1 MLADKTRRGIIAG
14 GNWIIDH
21 IKLIEIYPQEER
33 LANIHMEFTGNGGS
47 PFSVLV
53 TLFKMETNIPLEGI
67 GVIGDDEN
75 GKIIREE
82 CNSMHI
88 NSEQLK
94 EIKDVATS
102 YTDVMTVRSTG
113 KRTFFHYRGT
123 NALLSK
129 TDFDFSN
136 TQAKLF
142 HFGYLLLLDGLDTI
156 ESDGLTGAAHVLKLA
171 KSKGLWT
178 SVDIVSEQSNRY
190 KKVIPPAL
198 PYVDFLFLNEFETEM
213 LIGECILD
221 EKGILVVE
229 KGFHAAQLLL
239 NLGVLQWVII
249 HFSGGAIA
257 MSKTGEQIYQRGIC
271 VPMESIKGTV
281 GAGDAF
287 AAGVLAGIHENWNME
302 QCLVSGV
309 SVAASSLQHVTSTGS
324 IRSWKDCM
332 KLGTDF
338 GWRS

>member
-1 MLADKTRRGIIAG
+1 MVSDKSRRGIIAG

-33 LANIHMEFTGNGGS
+33 LANIQMEFTGNGGA
-47 PFSVLV
+47 PFNLLV

-82 CNSMHI
+82 CNSKSI
-88 NSEQLK
+88 NSEQIR

-102 YTDVMTVRSTG
+102 YTDVMTVQSTG

-123 NALLSK
+123 NALLDK
-129 TDFDFSN
+129 TYFDFSK
-136 TQAKLF
+136 TRAKIF
-142 HFGYLLLLDGLDTI
+142 HFGYLLLLDGLDNI
-156 ESDGLTGAAHVLKLA
+156 ESDGLTGAAHVLKSA

-190 KKVIPPAL
+190 KEIIPPAL
-198 PYVDFLFLNEFETEM
+198 PYVDFLFLNEYETEM
-213 LIGECILD
+213 LVGECILD
-221 EKGILVVE
+221 EKGALVVE
-229 KGFHAAQLLL
+229 KGFHAAELLL

-249 HFSGGAIA
+249 HFPGGAIA
-257 MSKTGEQIYQRGIC
+257 MSKQGERIYQRGIC
-271 VPMESIKGTV
+271 VPIESIKGTV

-287 AAGVLAGIHENWNME
+287 AAGVLAGIHENWNIKE
-302 QCLVSGV
+302 CLVSGV
-309 SVAASSLQHVTSTGS
+309 SVAASSLQDVTSTGS

-332 KLGTDF
+332 KLGNDF
-338 GWRS
+338 GWLS

>member
-1 MLADKTRRGIIAG
+1 MEINKNRRGIISG

-21 IKLIEIYPQEER
+21 IKLIEVYPQEER
-33 LANIHMEFTGNGGS
+33 LANIQMEFMGNGGA
-47 PFSVLV
+47 PFSLLV
-53 TLFKMETNIPLEGI
+53 TLSKMETNIPLEGI

-82 CNSMHI
+82 CKSMSI
-88 NSEQLK
+88 NSEQLW
-94 EIKDVATS
+94 EIRDVATS
-102 YTDVMTVRSTG
+102 YTDVMTVQSTG

-123 NALLSK
+123 NALLDK
-129 TDFDFSN
+129 TYFDFSK
-136 TQAKLF
+136 TRAKIF

-156 ESDGLTGAAHVLKLA
+156 EPDGLTGAAHVLKMA
-171 KSKGLWT
+171 KNKGLLT

-190 KKVIPPAL
+190 KEIIPPSL

-213 LIGECILD
+213 LTGVCILD
-221 EKGILVVE
+221 EQGELTLE
-229 KGFHAAQLLL
+229 KGFYAAESLL
-239 NLGVLQWVII
+239 NFGVLQWVII

-257 MSKTGEQIYQRGIC
+257 MSKQGERIYQKGIS
-271 VPMESIKGTV
+271 VPIERIKGTV

-287 AAGVLAGIHENWNME
+287 AAGVLAGIHENWSME

-309 SVAASSLQHVTSTGS
+309 SVAASSLQDVTSTGS
-324 IRSWKDCM
+324 IRPWKDCM
-332 KLGTDF
+332 KLGAHF